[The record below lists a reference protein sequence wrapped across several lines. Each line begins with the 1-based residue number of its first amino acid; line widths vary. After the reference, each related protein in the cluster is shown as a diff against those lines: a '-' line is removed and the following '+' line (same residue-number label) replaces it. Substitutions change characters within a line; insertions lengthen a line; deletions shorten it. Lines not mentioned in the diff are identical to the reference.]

1 MKTFLAAG
9 LTLLLGRSAT
19 EALQIDYAAL
29 WGEAT
34 PFHEFLENVRAR
46 REQWQTRF
54 SNAAI
59 DAAALT
65 DARGLPG
72 RRRILAIAED
82 RCSDSAWALPYIA
95 KLSAAVPDKLELK
108 VIPRATGRRVQ
119 SAHLT
124 PDGRL
129 ATPTIVILDER
140 NRFVGAWVER
150 PSGLQKWFIENKPI
164 LSSDEL
170 HAEMDAW
177 YAADAGRSTLREILA
192 ILGRPAAEREGK

>member
-1 MKTFLAAG
+1 
-9 LTLLLGRSAT
+9 
-19 EALQIDYAAL
+19 
-29 WGEAT
+29 
-34 PFHEFLENVRAR
+34 
-46 REQWQTRF
+46 
-54 SNAAI
+54 
-59 DAAALT
+59 
-65 DARGLPG
+65 
-72 RRRILAIAED
+72 
-82 RCSDSAWALPYIA
+82 
-95 KLSAAVPDKLELK
+95 VPDKLELK

-119 SAHLT
+119 SGHLT

-150 PSGLQKWFIENKPI
+150 PAELQKWFIEKKPI